1 MIVGTVAAA
10 GHGAMLPA
18 FSILFGDIITSGGEG
33 TQTGDAD
40 RLLEEMETLAIK
52 LIILSAVAAVL
63 AFLQVFCW
71 SLAATRQG
79 ARIRS
84 LYVESLFRQD
94 AAWYDAQDSGELTAR
109 VASDVDLMTLGMGP
123 KVGYAVQY
131 FSSFVTGL
139 SIGFAY
145 GWALTLVI
153 LAVVPILA
161 AGGAAYAKVMADST
175 LAGQTAYAKAGCVAA
190 EALGLIRTVAAFGSE
205 EHEAVRYEGHLRSA
219 AATGKRR
226 AILTGAAMAV
236 TFFTLLDAYAL
247 AFWVGNKLVRR
258 GDMLPGEVMTVFF
271 CILIGAMGIGQ
282 VQPSISSLNAAR
294 GCAPRVFDIIDRV
307 SAIDPLDEAGGEIPE
322 TPVKGDLA
330 LVDVDF
336 TYPTRPDDLI
346 LQQLSLSVSR
356 GQTLALVG
364 TSGSG
369 KSTAIQLLERLYDP
383 AASSGT
389 VLLDGVDVRTL
400 NVRWLRSTIGYVF
413 QMPTL
418 FSLSIRDNIA
428 LGAGVTVR
436 VDPVS
441 GRRTIDA
448 ATVMEEDVIEAA
460 KTANAHGFISRL
472 PDGYDTMLGAR
483 GALLSGGQKQRVALA
498 RALVRRPSILL
509 LDEATSAL
517 DSASERAV
525 QVGLRRAALGRTTVA
540 IAHRLSTICDADVI
554 AVMGEGGRVTERGTH
569 AQLMALPGGTYRH
582 LVELQSV
589 VKETVAQRAA
599 RKATRAAAVDGSGD
613 DANYGSGSTVVDAPT
628 DDDEAVASA
637 GAAAVSS
644 SEDASEATQP
654 VDKGVFFRA
663 LRANAR
669 EWH

>member
-1 MIVGTVAAA
+1 MAGGDADGNIVDGRGGDRNPPPSGVSSSSAGGDPQRGSGSTPGSNSGSGAGESSNAKVSDGDRRRRRRRRRHNGSDATSSSSTRSSDAVPVSLVGLFRFATSEDVALMIVGTVAAA

-84 LYVESLFRQD
+84 LYVESLFRKD

-175 LAGQTAYAKAGCVAA
+175 LAGQTAYAKAGGVAA
-190 EALGLIRTVAAFGSE
+190 EALGLIRTVVAFGSE
-205 EHEAVRYEGHLRSA
+205 EQEAVRYEGHLRSA

-282 VQPSISSLNAAR
+282 VQPSISALNAAR

-364 TSGSG
+364 TSGCG
-369 KSTAIQLLERLYDP
+369 KVCGCGGLPLGVAVAAVVLLVFYVRICVACVGMAHVLFSALPAANDWPLTTLSFALVVPLRHVLSLCSPSSPRDSAHRARQSSCWNACTTRRQAPAPSSSTAWTCARSTCGGCGVPSATFPKCRRSL
-383 AASSGT
+383 ASPFGT
-389 VLLDGVDVRTL
+389 T
-400 NVRWLRSTIGYVF
+400 LRS
-413 QMPTL
+413 
-418 FSLSIRDNIA
+418 
-428 LGAGVTVR
+428 
-436 VDPVS
+436 
-441 GRRTIDA
+441 
-448 ATVMEEDVIEAA
+448 
-460 KTANAHGFISRL
+460 
-472 PDGYDTMLGAR
+472 
-483 GALLSGGQKQRVALA
+483 A
-498 RALVRRPSILL
+498 RASP
-509 LDEATSAL
+509 
-517 DSASERAV
+517 
-525 QVGLRRAALGRTTVA
+525 
-540 IAHRLSTICDADVI
+540 
-554 AVMGEGGRVTERGTH
+554 
-569 AQLMALPGGTYRH
+569 
-582 LVELQSV
+582 
-589 VKETVAQRAA
+589 
-599 RKATRAAAVDGSGD
+599 
-613 DANYGSGSTVVDAPT
+613 SGSTPSA
-628 DDDEAVASA
+628 AVAPL
-637 GAAAVSS
+637 
-644 SEDASEATQP
+644 TP
-654 VDKGVFFRA
+654 RP
-663 LRANAR
+663 
-669 EWH
+669 